1 MRVLVVKLSSLGD
14 VIQTLPVLHDIHQHF
29 PQARIDWV
37 VEEGFADVLRTVPS
51 IDRVIPIA
59 QRRWRKQP
67 FSAASRQGWQDF
79 WNTLHE
85 VDYDLVI
92 DFQGLIKSARVARGA
107 RLAPGGASVTYGNA
121 SDLCGYEW
129 PVRWMLTRT
138 VPMEK
143 TIHAVARYRSLAARA
158 CGQSAADWLA
168 QASTY
173 PWPMQAA
180 SKPPVVV
187 FAHGT
192 TRPDNEWPMAHWA
205 SLGMR
210 FIAQGCHVALPQ
222 ASSTEQAWANDLA
235 AQLGDACEVW
245 PKLNLA
251 QVQHRM
257 AQACLVVGVD
267 SGLSHLAVALQLPV
281 VQIFS
286 QPRVARAGPVG
297 CAHQQAV
304 GGTHVPSV
312 DEVWHM
318 QAQVMATAPAR
329 PLS

>member
-1 MRVLVVKLSSLGD
+1 MRVLIVKLSSLGD
-14 VIQTLPVLHDIHQHF
+14 VIQTLPVLHDLHRHC

-37 VEEGFADVLRTVPS
+37 VEEAFADLLRTVPS
-51 IDRVIPIA
+51 IERVLPIS

-67 FSAASRQGWQDF
+67 FSTDSRQGWKAF
-79 WNTLHE
+79 WQKLHE

-107 RLAPGGASVTYGNA
+107 RLAAGGASVTYGNA

-158 CGQSAADWLA
+158 CGQNAADCLA
-168 QASTY
+168 HAPTY
-173 PWPMQAA
+173 PWPVQAA
-180 SKPPVVV
+180 HQPPVVV

-192 TRPDNEWPMAHWA
+192 TRPDNEWDFEHWRA
-205 SLGMR
+205 LGQR
-210 FIAQGCHVALPQ
+210 FIADGFQVAVPQ
-222 ASSTEQAWANDLA
+222 ASEAEHTWASQLA
-235 AQLGDACEVW
+235 TQLGEACQVW
-245 PKLNLA
+245 PKMKLA
-251 QVQHRM
+251 AVQAEM
-257 AQACLVVGVD
+257 AQASLVVGVD
-267 SGLSHLAVALQLPV
+267 SGLSHLAIALHLPV

-286 QPRVARAGPVG
+286 QPRVARAGPVD
-297 CAHQQAV
+297 CAHQQAI

-312 DEVWHM
+312 DEVWRM
-318 QAQVMATAPAR
+318 QAQVMAAAPAR
-329 PLS
+329 SLA